1 MKNQKQNLNIFQNI
15 LDVVL
20 LKMKKLLLL
29 FVLVAAMSACTHKT
43 QPATVVA
50 EDSVVVVENVVD
62 TTAVDSIVSNDSIQ

>member
-1 MKNQKQNLNIFQNI
+1 
-15 LDVVL
+15 
-20 LKMKKLLLL
+20 MKKLLLL

-62 TTAVDSIVSNDSIQ
+62 TTAVDSLVSNDSIQ

>member
-1 MKNQKQNLNIFQNI
+1 
-15 LDVVL
+15 
-20 LKMKKLLLL
+20 MKKLLLL

-50 EDSVVVVENVVD
+50 EDSVENVVD